1 MADRQGFDVRMLPL
15 PGRHDRSFWGAGEC
29 SFRSSESQIFIAASR
44 SNPNHGHCGKL
55 PFNPIELNTSLFSH
69 ARSGLIN

>member
-1 MADRQGFDVRMLPL
+1 MLPL

-44 SNPNHGHCGKL
+44 SNPNHGPFGKL
-55 PFNPIELNTSLFSH
+55 PFNPIELNTSLFSDAH
-69 ARSGLIN
+69 NFLIN